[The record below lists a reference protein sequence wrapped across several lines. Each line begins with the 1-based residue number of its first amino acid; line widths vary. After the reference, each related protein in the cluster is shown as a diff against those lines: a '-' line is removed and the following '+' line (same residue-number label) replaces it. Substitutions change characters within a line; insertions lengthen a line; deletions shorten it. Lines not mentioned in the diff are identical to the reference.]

1 MDTAFTHLLAMLC
14 DIADPRRAEGK
25 LYGLPHVFLFS
36 ILAVMAGANSYR
48 AIHSFIDVHLH
59 RLKQTFGLNWR
70 RAPAYTTVRGILQGV
85 AAGDVEAVFR
95 LHAQILN
102 ESAACQGM
110 RVVAFDGKTLRG
122 SFDKFTDTRPAH
134 LVSAFAADSAL
145 VLGHLEIDDKSNEI
159 PAVQRLL
166 GELGLANSVV
176 TVDALHCQK
185 KTFERAAQRG
195 LRLIAQVKANQ
206 PTLLGDVQRLCD
218 EHEPIDR
225 HETTDTARA
234 RHETRH
240 IEVFDAGAYFHDT
253 EWAPFIAA
261 VIRVQRRRLVRNTA
275 TGLWNLA
282 SETSYH
288 VSNAVFSAHAAGGAI
303 RAHWG
308 IENRHHYP
316 RDVTMGEDA
325 CRVRKNPGIL
335 ARIRSFA
342 ANIMR
347 ANNVANM
354 TDARY
359 RNAIGGLDQLFTYH
373 TK

>member
-166 GELGLANSVV
+166 GELGLANERGHRGCA
-176 TVDALHCQK
+176 ALSK

>member
-36 ILAVMAGANSYR
+36 IPAVMAGANSYR

-102 ESAACQGM
+102 ENAACQGM

-166 GELGLANSVV
+166 GELGLAASVV

-185 KTFERAAQRG
+185 KPSNAP
-195 LRLIAQVKANQ
+195 LK
-206 PTLLGDVQRLCD
+206 
-218 EHEPIDR
+218 
-225 HETTDTARA
+225 
-234 RHETRH
+234 
-240 IEVFDAGAYFHDT
+240 GAY
-253 EWAPFIAA
+253 A
-261 VIRVQRRRLVRNTA
+261 
-275 TGLWNLA
+275 
-282 SETSYH
+282 
-288 VSNAVFSAHAAGGAI
+288 
-303 RAHWG
+303 
-308 IENRHHYP
+308 
-316 RDVTMGEDA
+316 
-325 CRVRKNPGIL
+325 
-335 ARIRSFA
+335 
-342 ANIMR
+342 
-347 ANNVANM
+347 
-354 TDARY
+354 
-359 RNAIGGLDQLFTYH
+359 
-373 TK
+373 